1 MQTLTIEKSNA
12 IAAFKIADEKTKKVL
27 KTLFKPE
34 IFSEKI
40 TDQIKDFNDVLEVLG
55 DEVTD
60 NQKILLAYNGQDADM
75 ISAKAYLQLVLIAK
89 VLNEGWAPNWEDD
102 DEWKY
107 IPWFKYKAGFGL
119 SYTDSDGWLAHTSI
133 GSRLCFKTKELAEYA
148 AKQFADIYN
157 DYLTIK

>member
-119 SYTDSDGWLAHTSI
+119 SYFGYDGWTSNTYI